1 MKKFV
6 LFSALMLSLS
16 VISISQNTKAF
27 HFTPDTTFLPDGSG
41 VSYTTSILVDG
52 YMAGQTLTINDLISV
67 CVNMEHSYLGDLVF
81 ELICP
86 NGDSITL
93 ENQGGGGV
101 NLGIPLQG
109 DGDGPGQ
116 GYDYCWMPDAE
127 YGVMSVVASSVVT
140 TLPAGSYTPLDSF
153 DNLIGCPING
163 YWTIRITDNWSI
175 DDGYIFNWG
184 INFASNPG
192 CFTML
197 TGKVYADMNE
207 NGIYDDGDSPL
218 PGKILKAE
226 PGPYYGYT
234 NSDGIYKIWVS
245 QGEYTV
251 TQLGVE
257 SPWYQFA
264 PSAPEYYSINV
275 PTDEYD
281 TIPNVDFANAA
292 EFYCPL
298 MNVDVVLGGLGICSY
313 PSVYI
318 NYSNSGTIQ
327 SENTLVTVEI
337 DENLAYYSGG
347 NLVSQEG
354 NLLTFNVGTVAP
366 GQQGQFHFITHY
378 SCDPDLAGVTAC
390 VAAHIYPDDPCGEEI
405 SEEWDRSSVMVE
417 GECVDGL
424 QVCFTITNT
433 GDPGE
438 GDMQGTSQYRIYENN
453 VLVHTGTFQIAGG
466 ANQEICW
473 PANGNTIRLEA
484 DQRPGHP
491 GNSHPQ
497 ESIELCGS
505 PNNST
510 GFILDVPQDD
520 VDEFVE
526 IDCQEV
532 LASYDPNDKAVIPAG
547 IFSQHFIDSTD
558 VLEYR
563 IRFQNTGT
571 APAINIYILDTI
583 SERLDITTFRQ
594 MSSSHP
600 CTIDILPGN
609 VIRWYFTDIM
619 LPDSTHNEPES
630 HGYVKFKI
638 NQAPGNDFMD
648 VIYNS
653 AGIFFDYNLPVL
665 TNTVFNTI
673 GKDSDIISV
682 TPISKSGTSVDVYP
696 NPAGNTVYFDSE
708 ESNITI
714 EIYNLSG
721 QKVKVKSATNGYT
734 ALSVEELSNGL
745 YFYNVTGQHGL
756 IGSGKLMIE
765 K

>member
-1 MKKFV
+1 
-6 LFSALMLSLS
+6 
-16 VISISQNTKAF
+16 
-27 HFTPDTTFLPDGSG
+27 
-41 VSYTTSILVDG
+41 
-52 YMAGQTLTINDLISV
+52 
-67 CVNMEHSYLGDLVF
+67 
-81 ELICP
+81 
-86 NGDSITL
+86 
-93 ENQGGGGV
+93 
-101 NLGIPLQG
+101 
-109 DGDGPGQ
+109 
-116 GYDYCWMPDAE
+116 
-127 YGVMSVVASSVVT
+127 
-140 TLPAGSYTPLDSF
+140 
-153 DNLIGCPING
+153 
-163 YWTIRITDNWSI
+163 
-175 DDGYIFNWG
+175 
-184 INFASNPG
+184 
-192 CFTML
+192 ML

-245 QGEYTV
+245 QGDYTV
-251 TQLGVE
+251 TQLDVE

-264 PSAPEYYSINV
+264 PSDPYSYSINV

-281 TIPNVDFANAA
+281 TIPHVDFANAA
-292 EFYCPL
+292 EYYCSI
-298 MNVDVVLGGLGICSY
+298 MSVDIVLGGLGICAY

-318 NYSNSGTIQ
+318 NYSNSGTLGT
-327 SENTLVTVEI
+327 ENTLITVEL
-337 DENLAYYSGG
+337 DENLTYYSGG
-347 NLVSQEG
+347 NLVSEDG

-366 GQQGQFHFITHY
+366 GQQGQFHFITQY
-378 SCDPDLAGVTAC
+378 SCDPDLAGATAC

-505 PNNST
+505 PNNSM
-510 GFILDVPQDD
+510 GFIIDVPQDD

-638 NQAPGNDFMD
+638 NQSPGNEFMD

-682 TPISKSGTSVDVYP
+682 TPITKSGTSVDVYP

-721 QKVKVKSATNGYT
+721 QKVKAKSATNGYT
-734 ALSVEELSNGL
+734 ALSVEDLANGL

-756 IGSGKLMIE
+756 IGSGKLMIQ